1 MHYLFKLTK
10 MKKYIL
16 IYYDYNNNKHIAY
29 LRAKNY
35 TDLKHKIIDHYD
47 MSLIEKPTT
56 KILLTN

>member
-1 MHYLFKLTK
+1 

-16 IYYDYNNNKHIAY
+16 IYYDYNNNKCIAH
-29 LRAKNY
+29 LRAKNNI
-35 TDLKHKIIDHYD
+35 DLRHKIINHYD

>member
-1 MHYLFKLTK
+1 